1 MKTSSSLPVGSYPL
15 QRWRIQ
21 NGIIAFCTPWMLIPE
36 KNMKKSSLK
45 SSWKPSLTCSP
56 LGLSL
61 PSCKKAKCLGVSG
74 FSGLSAFPFVSRLDT
89 MGPTMDIWPKKAA
102 GVWVSGTSFLWS
114 QLIFAS
120 VPCWNES
127 WEANLFLVCCLLWA
141 KTRCSKFFFEQ
152 IPNKILTTQIGSCST
167 KNLKRPENIRKPST
181 QKLQCPKKWIHV
193 SGHKIKAQGPPFGE
207 SPAWNWNQACRATK
221 SSTSHPCF
229 WAWHRRTMERWKLTI
244 VCLPSFAVLD
254 RIIFGSFFDFV

>member
-89 MGPTMDIWPKKAA
+89 MGPTMDIWREKSSRRL
-102 GVWVSGTSFLWS
+102 GIWHQF
-114 QLIFAS
+114 S
-120 VPCWNES
+120 VKPTCFCICSLLKWIMGS
-127 WEANLFLVCCLLWA
+127 KPLFGLLSVVGKDKMLQVFFRA
-141 KTRCSKFFFEQ
+141 DSKQNFDN
-152 IPNKILTTQIGSCST
+152 PNWKLFT

-181 QKLQCPKKWIHV
+181 QKLQCPK
-193 SGHKIKAQGPPFGE
+193 SG
-207 SPAWNWNQACRATK
+207 SM
-221 SSTSHPCF
+221 F
-229 WAWHRRTMERWKLTI
+229 W
-244 VCLPSFAVLD
+244 S
-254 RIIFGSFFDFV
+254 

>member
-1 MKTSSSLPVGSYPL
+1 MFLASQVYPPS
-15 QRWRIQ
+15 RSFHAW
-21 NGIIAFCTPWMLIPE
+21 TPWAPP
-36 KNMKKSSLK
+36 
-45 SSWKPSLTCSP
+45 WT
-56 LGLSL
+56 
-61 PSCKKAKCLGVSG
+61 SG
-74 FSGLSAFPFVSRLDT
+74 A
-89 MGPTMDIWPKKAA
+89 KKAA

-152 IPNKILTTQIGSCST
+152 IPNKILTTQIGSCSPKT
-167 KNLKRPENIRKPST
+167 WSG
-181 QKLQCPKKWIHV
+181 QKTSESLAPKSCNAPKV
-193 SGHKIKAQGPPFGE
+193 DPCSGHKIKAQGPPFGE

-229 WAWHRRTMERWKLTI
+229 WAWHRWNDGTMEVDDPNYPASL
-244 VCLPSFAVLD
+244 F
-254 RIIFGSFFDFV
+254 